1 MDRDILAA
9 VDLFRELS
17 ASARET
23 MATILKCRTFR
34 RGDVLFNEGESG
46 EGIWILNRGAV
57 RLVKSDS
64 EGRERLLKIVRPGE
78 VFAEIVLFDGGD
90 YPATAI
96 AADAGCATVIYNRD
110 AQELMRQHPEL
121 SWHFLRAFSR
131 RLRDA
136 YERMHIITG
145 SDVVSK
151 LAGLLLQL
159 SREQGKLKI
168 SISQQDLADML
179 GTARETISR
188 SLAVLADQDLV
199 TVRRNRIE
207 ILDAQHLEA
216 WGRS

>member
-1 MDRDILAA
+1 MDRDILAT
-9 VDLFRELS
+9 VDLFRELPD
-17 ASARET
+17 SARET

-34 RGDVLFNEGESG
+34 RGDVLFNEGEPG
-46 EGIWILNRGAV
+46 EGIWILSRGAV
-57 RLVKSDS
+57 RLIKSDS

-78 VFAEIVLFDGGD
+78 VFAEVVLFDGGD

-110 AQELMRQHPEL
+110 AEELMRQHPGL
-121 SWHFLRAFSR
+121 AWHFLRALSR

-136 YERMHIITG
+136 YDRMHIISA
-145 SDVVSK
+145 SDVVTK

-159 SREQGKLKI
+159 SREQGKLVI

-188 SLAVLADQDLV
+188 SLGVLADQRLV

-207 ILDAQHLEA
+207 ILDAEELQV

>member
-17 ASARET
+17 ASAREA
-23 MATILKCRTFR
+23 MATILKCRTFQ
-34 RGDVLFNEGESG
+34 RGDVLFNEGEPG
-46 EGIWILNRGAV
+46 EGIWILNRGSV
-57 RLVKSDS
+57 RLIKSDS
-64 EGRERLLKIVRPGE
+64 EGRERLLKIVRPGD

-96 AADAGCATVIYNRD
+96 AAATGCATVIYNRD
-110 AQELMRQHPEL
+110 AEELMRQNPEL
-121 SWHFLRAFSR
+121 AWHFLRAFSR

-136 YERMHIITG
+136 YERMHIISG
-145 SDVVSK
+145 GDVVSN

-159 SREQGKLKI
+159 SREQGTLVI
-168 SISQQDLADML
+168 SISQQDVADML

-188 SLAVLADQDLV
+188 SLGVLADQGLV

-207 ILDAQHLEA
+207 ILDAEALES
-216 WGRS
+216 R

>member
-9 VDLFRELS
+9 VALFRELS

-34 RGDVLFNEGESG
+34 RGDVLFNEGEPG

-57 RLVKSDS
+57 RLIKSDS

-96 AADAGCATVIYNRD
+96 AADPGCATVIYNRD
-110 AQELMRQHPEL
+110 AEELMRQHPEL
-121 SWHFLRAFSR
+121 AWHFLRAFSR

-136 YERMHIITG
+136 YDRMRIISG
-145 SDVVSK
+145 GDVASK
-151 LAGLLLQL
+151 LSGLLLQL
-159 SREQGKLKI
+159 SREQGKLVI

-179 GTARETISR
+179 GTARETVSR
-188 SLAVLADQDLV
+188 SLSVLAEQGLII
-199 TVRRNRIE
+199 VRRNRIE
-207 ILDAQHLEA
+207 ILDAQELEE
-216 WGRS
+216 WG

>member
-9 VDLFRELS
+9 VALFRELS

-23 MATILKCRTFR
+23 MATILKCRTFQ
-34 RGDVLFNEGESG
+34 RGDMLFHEGDPG

-57 RLVKSDS
+57 RLIKSDS

-96 AADAGCATVIYNRD
+96 AADSGCATVIYNRD
-110 AQELMRQHPEL
+110 AEELMRQNPEL
-121 SWHFLRAFSR
+121 AWHFLRAFSR

-136 YERMHIITG
+136 YERMHIISG

-159 SREQGKLKI
+159 SREQGKLVI

-188 SLAVLADQDLV
+188 SLSALSDQGLV

-207 ILDAQHLEA
+207 ILDAEALES
-216 WGRS
+216 R